1 MSGELNN
8 NKEKNK
14 DIDNKELDIIEKY
27 QFKYEDS
34 IELITDSPSES
45 EINKKIEGDLIKDI
59 PSKSLNKNSDKK
71 KVVNIQDTIIK
82 IENVDLPDI
91 KSEKKIIVMKSNKE
105 LYESFIRDL
114 KYYSLSINEDV
125 IYNSSIDKSKECPVK
140 FENNYFV
147 LFGKKYSYNGLK
159 IKKININ
166 K

>member
-1 MSGELNN
+1 
-8 NKEKNK
+8 
-14 DIDNKELDIIEKY
+14 
-27 QFKYEDS
+27 
-34 IELITDSPSES
+34 
-45 EINKKIEGDLIKDI
+45 
-59 PSKSLNKNSDKK
+59 
-71 KVVNIQDTIIK
+71 
-82 IENVDLPDI
+82 
-91 KSEKKIIVMKSNKE
+91 MKSNKE

-125 IYNSSIDKSKECPVK
+125 IYNSSIDKSKEYPVK

>member
-1 MSGELNN
+1 MPALLSFGFRNHEPYNNANAQSYSAARMLSIIYNAQVNNQSRTLNVQL
-8 NKEKNK
+8 KM
-14 DIDNKELDIIEKY
+14 
-27 QFKYEDS
+27 
-34 IELITDSPSES
+34 
-45 EINKKIEGDLIKDI
+45 
-59 PSKSLNKNSDKK
+59 DKPLAQYK
-71 KVVNIQDTIIK
+71 FQLGRLYY
-82 IENVDLPDI
+82 VDLPDI